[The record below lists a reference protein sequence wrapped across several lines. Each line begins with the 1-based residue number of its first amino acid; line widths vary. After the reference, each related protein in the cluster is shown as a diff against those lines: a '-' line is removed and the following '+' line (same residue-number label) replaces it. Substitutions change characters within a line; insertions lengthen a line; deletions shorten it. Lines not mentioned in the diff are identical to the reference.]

1 MSLSNYYELLE
12 IPPTASADEVRK
24 AFRRQI
30 ARYHPDKVQHL
41 GREFQTMAADRAS
54 QLTEAYRILSHDRLR
69 AEYDQARAADAILQA
84 APPPAPPASEPAGG
98 ARPSPAD
105 SARSP
110 ARKPGDQFVQERTSR
125 DQFVRSATI
134 DRFRQALA
142 QAVSGGYDESSVR
155 GFDVACVPKPKLFA
169 RASRPRVL
177 GRFVPCVDAAAVADA
192 WVQAANWNVPRGEEI
207 CVILMGT
214 VLAPPQ
220 ELAAAIAEQRRRPA
234 RGGKVTLIPVDAR
247 VWNAHMPSDAPAVAK
262 DILTRLRS
270 GA

>member
-54 QLTEAYRILSHDRLR
+54 QLTEAYRILSDERLR
-69 AEYDQARAADAILQA
+69 AEYDQARAAAAILQA
-84 APPPAPPASEPAGG
+84 APPASEPAGG
-98 ARPSPAD
+98 ARPSPHAP
-105 SARSP
+105 APSP

-177 GRFVPCVDAAAVADA
+177 GRFVPRVDAAAVADA
-192 WVQAANWNVPRGEEI
+192 WVQAAAWNVPRGEEI

-270 GA
+270 GT

>member
-1 MSLSNYYELLE
+1 VPPSNYYDLLE
-12 IPPTASADEVRK
+12 IPPTAPVGEVRK

-54 QLTEAYRILSHDRLR
+54 QLTEAYRILSNERLR

-84 APPPAPPASEPAGG
+84 APPGRPASGGAGG
-98 ARPSPAD
+98 GRPSPDDPA
-105 SARSP
+105 P
-110 ARKPGDQFVQERTSR
+110 ARKPGDQFVRERTSR
-125 DQFVRSATI
+125 DQFVRNATI

-142 QAVSGGYDESSVR
+142 QASSGGYDESTVH
-155 GFDVACVPKPKLFA
+155 GFDVACVPKARLFA

-177 GRFVPCVDAAAVADA
+177 GRFVTCVDAAAVADA
-192 WVQAANWNVPRGEEI
+192 WLQAVNWNVPRGEEI
-207 CVILMGT
+207 CVILMGSA
-214 VLAPPQ
+214 LAPQQ

-234 RGGKVTLIPVDAR
+234 RGAKVTLIPVDAS

-262 DILTRLRS
+262 EILTRLRS